1 MYLEQQLQKLTDAVT
16 QLILVI
22 ESQRLPVAQL
32 PIVEQVVTVPV
43 FAAPAPV
50 APVVNVPSPPVFAAP
65 APVTPAAVMPPPP
78 VFAAP
83 APVAPVVNVPSPPV
97 FAAPAPVTPAA
108 VMPPPPVFAA
118 PAPVAP
124 VVNVPFTDGKG
135 LIDYVMKSYSE
146 MGTEKGAGIG
156 NVLNQLGYKNI
167 NDVKPE
173 HYAALFAGIE
183 GLK

>member
-1 MYLEQQLQKLTDAVT
+1 MSLELNIQQLTDAVT

-22 ESQRLPVAQL
+22 ESQKLPVAQL
-32 PIVEQVVTVPV
+32 PIVEQVAPAINLAPVTPPPPMLNAVPV
-43 FAAPAPV
+43 TSV
-50 APVVNVPSPPVFAAP
+50 P
-65 APVTPAAVMPPPP
+65 APVTPTAVMPPPP

-83 APVAPVVNVPSPPV
+83 APVAPVVY
-97 FAAPAPVTPAA
+97 
-108 VMPPPPVFAA
+108 
-118 PAPVAP
+118 
-124 VVNVPFTDGKG
+124 VPFTDGKG